1 MNGML
6 VQIKF
11 VLEREDYSDKNHISK
26 MNSWTTI

>member
-11 VLEREDYSDKNHISK
+11 VLEKEDSSDKNHINK
-26 MNSWTTI
+26 INSWTTF